1 MGIPGNKSR
10 LKDEA
15 WHRAT
20 TPAGPAGL
28 AAAIRAKQR
37 AEALGQELNV
47 GRLKSMDKSGFGGLK
62 KGLNSWLVST
72 NTSNPEK

>member
-10 LKDEA
+10 LKEDWRRISEA

-20 TPAGPAGL
+20 LPAGPAGL

-47 GRLKSMDKSGFGGLK
+47 GRLKAHVGRDWTPDLSAPDG
-62 KGLNSWLVST
+62 V
-72 NTSNPEK
+72 